1 MMKITGF
8 LFSILFASAPAFADA
23 EKVSFVF
30 QESTTAQH
38 ISIGVG
44 APTEFLT
51 EGRGNNKEPILSGA
65 ILPVEKTSDGVEAFI
80 DITLSPPLAININAK
95 VACQR
100 PVVSTK
106 SYGVVYERFQ
116 WGQARTFC
124 FSNGRRIQITAIK
137 SA

>member
-1 MMKITGF
+1 MTKITGF
-8 LFSILFASAPAFADA
+8 LFSIIFASAPAFADD
-23 EKVSFVF
+23 EKVSFVI

-51 EGRGNNKEPILSGA
+51 EGSGNNNESILSGA
-65 ILPVEKTSDGVEAFI
+65 ILPVEKNSDGVEAFI
-80 DITLSPPLAININAK
+80 DITLNQPLTMNINAK
-95 VACQR
+95 GACQR

>member
-1 MMKITGF
+1 MKITGF

-51 EGRGNNKEPILSGA
+51 EGRGNNESILSGA
-65 ILPVEKTSDGVEAFI
+65 ILPVEKNSDGVEAFI
-80 DITLSPPLAININAK
+80 DITLNQPMTMNINAK
-95 VACQR
+95 GACQR

>member
-51 EGRGNNKEPILSGA
+51 EGRGNNESILSGA
-65 ILPVEKTSDGVEAFI
+65 ILPVEKNSDGVEAFI
-80 DITLSPPLAININAK
+80 DITLNQPMTMNINAK
-95 VACQR
+95 GACQR